1 MKKILLFALVIA
13 LTVLAGCGVTG
24 SGFRLFGNK
33 LQYSQSFDLAESI
46 GDFEFSDI
54 SVWTLASDIRDVND
68 VSDGFFLQASGKSQY
83 KPEVRSPGVIAMLR
97 DRVFGDFVM
106 EADLSQTGG
115 EYAHR
120 DMCVF
125 FGIRDATHFYYAH
138 IATAADEVS
147 HMIHI
152 VDGADRRAIA
162 TSRTEGVQWGEN
174 QWHKVRVVR
183 KMDGPIEVYFDD
195 LKEPIMSAD
204 DNTFM
209 AGYVGFGSFDD
220 AGKIDNIKIYAK
232 DMLNKKSR
240 VFENSN

>member
-1 MKKILLFALVIA
+1 MNRILVI
-13 LTVLAGCGVTG
+13 VLLAGLVGVAGCGEVSRG
-24 SGFRLFGNK
+24 IRPFGYK
-33 LQYSQSFDLAESI
+33 LQYSQSFDAAEAI

-54 SVWTLASDIRDVND
+54 SVWTLAND
-68 VSDGFFLQASGKSQY
+68 ENEGFVLQASGKSQY
-83 KPEVRSPGVIAMLR
+83 KPEVKSPRVIAMLN
-97 DRVFGDFVM
+97 DKVFGDFVM